1 MDAIEGP
8 GLGTSQRILL
18 ERLKRL
24 GTASLGELEGD
35 LGLARE
41 TVRDHLKALGAEGLV
56 ERAGVR
62 REGPGRPQVLYRL
75 SAEGERLFPRREGEL
90 LRELAAFLIDDG
102 REELLAG
109 FFDRRAA
116 AKRERLAARV
126 AGLDPER
133 RLREVAA
140 ILTEEGFL
148 AEVAAPAGSTAAR
161 DAAGPPRLRLCH
173 CPLREVVAVS
183 HLPCRAE
190 LALIEELL
198 GRRLARETFIP
209 HGASAC
215 TYAVLDRAFDAPDA
229 TTTPGAASSAASG

>member
-8 GLGTSQRILL
+8 GLGPSQRLLL

-24 GTASLGELEGD
+24 GTATLGDLEGD

-56 ERAGVR
+56 ERAGLL

-75 SAEGERLFPRREGEL
+75 SAQGERLFPRREGEL
-90 LRELAAFLIDDG
+90 LRELAGFLLEGG
-102 REELLAG
+102 REDLLAA
-109 FFDRRAA
+109 FFDRRAQG
-116 AKRERLAARV
+116 RRDRLRARV

-148 AEVAAPAGSTAAR
+148 AEITEPGGGS
-161 DAAGPPRLRLCH
+161 PRLRLCH

-190 LALIEELL
+190 LALVEELL
-198 GRRLARETFIP
+198 GRSLVRETFIP
-209 HGASAC
+209 DGASAC
-215 TYAVLDRAFDAPDA
+215 TYALLDHSPEAA
-229 TTTPGAASSAASG
+229 TAGAAIPAGRR

>member
-1 MDAIEGP
+1 MDAIESP
-8 GLGTSQRILL
+8 GLGSSRRTLL

-24 GTASLGELEGD
+24 GTATLGELEGD

-41 TVRDHLKALGAEGLV
+41 TVRDHLKALGADGLV

-62 REGPGRPQVLYRL
+62 RDGPGRPQVLYRL
-75 SAEGERLFPRREGEL
+75 SADGEGLFPRREGEL
-90 LRELAAFLIDDG
+90 LRELATFLVEDG
-102 REELLAG
+102 REDLLAS
-109 FFDRRAA
+109 FFERRAS
-116 AKRERLAARV
+116 AKRARLHARV
-126 AGLDPER
+126 AALDPER

-148 AEVAAPAGSTAAR
+148 AEGVAEAG
-161 DAAGPPRLRLCH
+161 GPPRLRLCH

-198 GRRLARETFIP
+198 GRALERETFIP
-209 HGASAC
+209 DGASAC
-215 TYAVLDRAFDAPDA
+215 TYAVLDHARSTDPE
-229 TTTPGAASSAASG
+229 PSPAASPAADL